1 MPFAE
6 DHRNYSFHSLDRLF
20 NKRGQQLEKHQN
32 IPTDEMMDAME
43 SFVDSMDL
51 MEVEKD
57 DEGCVECVSL
67 ILAHNSDR
75 NRMPYFDTLYSYNP
89 ALHRVKQALFHA
101 AVSPSLSS
109 HPLPPPHP
117 ELLKYFDLPKK
128 VLKKSKLPLEE
139 CKKLFDIKQGQC
151 FCPFL
156 QTFAY
161 GICVSST

>member
-6 DHRNYSFHSLDRLF
+6 DHRNYSFQSLDRLF

-32 IPTDEMMDAME
+32 LPTDEMMDAME

-57 DEGCVECVSL
+57 DEGCVRRVTP
-67 ILAHNSDR
+67 ILAHDYDR

-89 ALHRVKQALFHA
+89 ALHRVKQALYHA

-117 ELLKYFDLPKK
+117 ELVKYFEPPKK
-128 VLKKSKLPLEE
+128 ILKRSKVPLEE
-139 CKKLFDIKQGQC
+139 CKKLFDIKQG
-151 FCPFL
+151 PFL
-156 QTFAY
+156 SIYTVIFLWNMH
-161 GICVSST
+161 